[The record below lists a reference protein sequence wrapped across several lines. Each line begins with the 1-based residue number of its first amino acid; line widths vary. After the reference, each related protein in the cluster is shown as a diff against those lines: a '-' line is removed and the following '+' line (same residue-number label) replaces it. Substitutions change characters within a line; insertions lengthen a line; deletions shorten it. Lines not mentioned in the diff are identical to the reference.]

1 MKRCLQI
8 SAILFLTVFFS
19 CSSSEKITQRTSGTS
34 EYPHKIYLMMK
45 GWHTGIILEVNE
57 ASLQHIP
64 ELADFK
70 HKKYVDIGWG
80 NAEYYRIPGFDIKLG
95 LKALLVP
102 SPSALKVK
110 GFDLDA
116 EDYISTADYALEFA
130 LSPREF
136 QNICAALSR
145 SYMKNTNGKPEIL
158 ENRKDIII
166 FYKAEE
172 LYHLFN
178 TCNTWAGGVI
188 QNGGFDV
195 STSGVISAKQ
205 LFDEVKDFGRIIKEK
220 E

>member
-1 MKRCLQI
+1 
-8 SAILFLTVFFS
+8 
-19 CSSSEKITQRTSGTS
+19 
-34 EYPHKIYLMMK
+34 MMK
-45 GWHTGIILEVNE
+45 GWHTGIIIEVNE
-57 ASLQHIP
+57 ASQKHIP

-80 NAEYYRIPGFDIKLG
+80 NAEYYRIPGFDLKLG
-95 LKALLVP
+95 LKALLLP

-116 EDYISTADYALEFA
+116 QEYISTSDYALEFS

-136 QNICAALSR
+136 ENLCGALSR
-145 SYMKNTNGKPEIL
+145 TYMKNSNGTPEIL

-166 FYKAEE
+166 FYKAEGA
-172 LYHLFN
+172 YHLFN

-188 QNGGFDV
+188 REAGFDV
-195 STSGVISAKQ
+195 GTAGVISARQ

-220 E
+220 D